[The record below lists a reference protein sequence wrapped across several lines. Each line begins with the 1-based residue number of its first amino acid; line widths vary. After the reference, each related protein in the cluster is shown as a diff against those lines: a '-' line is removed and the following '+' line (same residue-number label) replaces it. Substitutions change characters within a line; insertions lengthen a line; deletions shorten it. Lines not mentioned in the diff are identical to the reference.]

1 MSSKFDF
8 DSLDLIS
15 KQRTVL
21 KTLLHVCA
29 DIFSTAPADLG
40 RTGAVK
46 HQIDTGDSPL
56 IKQVLRRV
64 PLDQQQVVHQHV
76 KDMLQNGIVR
86 PSSSPWASPIVLVNK
101 KGGSTSFCVNYCKLN
116 DVTRKDPYSLPQI
129 DKTLDALT
137 GAKLFSTL

>member
-101 KGGSTSFCVNYCKLN
+101 KGGSTSFCVNYCKLK

>member
-29 DIFSTAPADLG
+29 DIFSTAPADLS
-40 RTGAVK
+40 RTGVVK

-76 KDMLQNGIVR
+76 KDML
-86 PSSSPWASPIVLVNK
+86 
-101 KGGSTSFCVNYCKLN
+101 
-116 DVTRKDPYSLPQI
+116 
-129 DKTLDALT
+129 
-137 GAKLFSTL
+137 